1 MGGGERGSRVTTVHS
16 HHIQYLCV
24 VVMVRFVDARNR
36 CQVVFFIAELKSQIP
51 TWITQVV

>member
-1 MGGGERGSRVTTVHS
+1 MGGGGSRVTTVHS

-51 TWITQVV
+51 TWISQVV